1 MESIKDLVDRLNGE
15 NYSRVERSPL
25 SQRRGGGG
33 GGYGAPIAYKSDGDA
48 RWCSLSRLGV

>member
-25 SQRRGGGG
+25 SQRRGGGEDV
-33 GGYGAPIAYKSDGDA
+33 ALPLHIKVTVMLGDA
-48 RWCSLSRLGV
+48 RCLA

>member
-25 SQRRGGGG
+25 SQRRGGVGG
-33 GGYGAPIAYKSDGDA
+33 DVALPYKSDGDA
-48 RWCSLSRLGV
+48 RCLA

>member
-1 MESIKDLVDRLNGE
+1 MDSIKDLVDRLSGE

-33 GGYGAPIAYKSDGDA
+33 GDVALPYKSDGDA
-48 RWCSLSRLGV
+48 RCLA

>member
-15 NYSRVERSPL
+15 NYSRMERSPL

-33 GGYGAPIAYKSDGDA
+33 DVALPYKSDGDA
-48 RWCSLSRLGV
+48 RCLA